1 MPFIWP
7 VNRKISDFR
16 KKRVDESRIRER
28 EFTFESVLFGE
39 SIYITIGA
47 IAKIPDFFYSA
58 AFNPSHFRV
67 GELSSTLTARIRVGG
82 STGIGPV
89 LVLL

>member
-16 KKRVDESRIRER
+16 GADDSIIRER

-39 SIYITIGA
+39 SIPSTTGA
-47 IAKIPDFFYSA
+47 IAKKPDFFYS
-58 AFNPSHFRV
+58 V
-67 GELSSTLTARIRVGG
+67 LSIRLL
-82 STGIGPV
+82 SASENC
-89 LVLL
+89 LVR